1 MKELK
6 IMKITKRYIMLICL
20 LALASVVHA
29 KAVSYQATY
38 HPTTV
43 QPAYGVASME
53 SMPSVGFQS
62 TSVYSPQW
70 SAGQPMLNSDGSV
83 NAEAYMGGV
92 NNAPRKAPGGP
103 GTPGGDLD
111 PHAQQPLGD
120 ALLPL
125 LLMALAF
132 VAVRRYRRHKA

>member
-1 MKELK
+1 MKTT
-6 IMKITKRYIMLICL
+6 MRYITLICL

-29 KAVSYQATY
+29 KAVSYQTTY
-38 HPTTV
+38 HSTV

-53 SMPSVGFQS
+53 SMPAMGFQS
-62 TSVYSPQW
+62 TSVYSSQW
-70 SAGQPMLNSDGSV
+70 SAEQSMLNSDGSV
-83 NAEAYMGGV
+83 NTNAYGV
-92 NNAPRKAPGGP
+92 GPHRAPGGPGSGSNGP

-125 LLMALAF
+125 LVMALGYF
-132 VAVRRYRRHKA
+132 VIRRRRSARS